1 MASSNNVKD
10 ASEPSTDTTT
20 TDNKS
25 STCTTCADTTTAA
38 TTKGHRRP
46 RPVSA
51 SCSDRRDCLLDRIA
65 VMRQQETTSAYKT
78 CHYFASANGNN
89 SSSSSTAPDASC
101 RAKMVQWCTQ
111 VTDYCE
117 FSRETVAVALSYVD
131 RYLSIISR
139 AERKQ
144 QQQQQQYHHYFTDE
158 QRAPLHNR
166 KEYQLLC
173 MTALHTAV
181 KIREPLEMDTETVA
195 ELSRGIY
202 TAADVAWMEQQLL
215 QVLGWRLAG
224 PTSLDFCR
232 HLVELVAAAAN
243 GDSDSDRVADA
254 MVELCQLQTELASAD
269 YRFVP
274 LNPSTVAVSSI
285 LNAIE
290 ALGEDVIVPTAR
302 LVMVET
308 IRRVTKI
315 DICARVCRDEL
326 MKGLASAGVDF
337 ANIAAIDSNDA
348 SCSSGG
354 GGTSDD
360 KFRRRE
366 SIGSAEE
373 SPISVAAHHHGCCA

>member
-1 MASSNNVKD
+1 
-10 ASEPSTDTTT
+10 
-20 TDNKS
+20 
-25 STCTTCADTTTAA
+25 
-38 TTKGHRRP
+38 
-46 RPVSA
+46 
-51 SCSDRRDCLLDRIA
+51 
-65 VMRQQETTSAYKT
+65 MRQEETTSAYKT

-144 QQQQQQYHHYFTDE
+144 QQQQQQQYHQYFTDE

-232 HLVELVAAAAN
+232 HLVKLVAAAAN
-243 GDSDSDRVADA
+243 GDSDSDSDRVAEA

-274 LNPSTVAVSSI
+274 LHPSTVAVSSI

-290 ALGEDVIVPTAR
+290 ALGEEVIVPTER
-302 LVMVET
+302 LAMVET
-308 IRRVTKI
+308 IRRVTRI
-315 DICARVCRDEL
+315 DVSAKEIGLCRDEL
-326 MKGLASAGVDF
+326 MRGLAGAGADV
-337 ANIAAIDSNDA
+337 ANDSNDA
-348 SCSSGG
+348 SSSSSSND
-354 GGTSDD
+354 GGTS
-360 KFRRRE
+360 KGKLGRRE

-373 SPISVAAHHHGCCA
+373 SPVSVAAHRGCCA

>member
-1 MASSNNVKD
+1 
-10 ASEPSTDTTT
+10 
-20 TDNKS
+20 
-25 STCTTCADTTTAA
+25 
-38 TTKGHRRP
+38 
-46 RPVSA
+46 
-51 SCSDRRDCLLDRIA
+51 
-65 VMRQQETTSAYKT
+65 
-78 CHYFASANGNN
+78 
-89 SSSSSTAPDASC
+89 
-101 RAKMVQWCTQ
+101 MVQWCTQ

-139 AERKQ
+139 ATTSSTATGQ
-144 QQQQQQYHHYFTDE
+144 QQQPHHHFTDE
-158 QRAPLHNR
+158 QRAPLHDR
-166 KEYQLLC
+166 REYQLLC
-173 MTALHTAV
+173 MTALHTAI
-181 KIREPLEMDTETVA
+181 KIREPLEMDTELVA
-195 ELSRGIY
+195 ELSRGTY

-315 DICARVCRDEL
+315 DVSAKAIRVCRDEL